1 MNEMQELRCALLSQ
15 DAVLNLHFRNNA
27 KALSGLQSQ
36 EGPTISHHTSH
47 ISILTSGDWSMS
59 RFV

>member
-1 MNEMQELRCALLSQ
+1 MNEMQELKCALPGCCAPSALQ
-15 DAVLNLHFRNNA
+15 KFAE
-27 KALSGLQSQ
+27 ALSGRGLRNQ
-36 EGPTISHHTSH
+36 EGPTISHHASY